1 MKRIIPW
8 TIPILFLLS
17 AAFTDN
23 VPCGDA
29 SFFRVSFDDIPAFHC
44 CLSDSFHVLKFET
57 ERDSFKEM
65 GKDEF
70 VYFEMYSTESNSNQL
85 FYAILKDKANGKTY
99 TTQLT
104 CDNSSVSFSGFIRF
118 KKLHQRSAHS
128 SDLSVTVM
136 KIVNAGKDTLRCE
149 PGNIHIEYLAK

>member
-17 AAFTDN
+17 ATFTDN
-23 VPCGDA
+23 IPCGDA

-65 GKDEF
+65 GKGEF
-70 VYFEMYSTESNSNQL
+70 VFFDMYSTESNSNQL
-85 FYAILKDKANGKTY
+85 IYAILKDKANGKTY
-99 TTQLT
+99 QSQLT
-104 CDNSSVSFSGFIRF
+104 CQNSSVYFSSLIPF
-118 KKLHQRSAHS
+118 KKLHGKGVYS
-128 SDLSVTVM
+128 SDFSVAVI
-136 KIVNAGKDTLRCE
+136 KITNGGKDTLRCDA
-149 PGNIHIEYLAK
+149 GSIHIEYLKK